1 MVFVMGGSCTITM
14 ADLSALILLAFR
26 LGSCL
31 SFSKPA
37 LCLSTVIRLLVSAF
51 KIVTFLYNFL
61 TAFAK
66 TVNERKNS
74 INRSLASIQ
83 DNTTLADE
91 RCTSFEERIASLTRQ
106 LITEGQVKRDLAEQL
121 EDAKVYAQN
130 LDTERANLE
139 SQVEALIS
147 KQNVMEAELRK
158 ARGTIAELIE
168 SGYKEIVSEGY
179 GESQKFG
186 DKKTG

>member
-1 MVFVMGGSCTITM
+1 MHLVRYNLYISLIDFTKTI
-14 ADLSALILLAFR
+14 
-26 LGSCL
+26 
-31 SFSKPA
+31 
-37 LCLSTVIRLLVSAF
+37 
-51 KIVTFLYNFL
+51 
-61 TAFAK
+61 
-66 TVNERKNS
+66 NERKNS

-83 DNTTLADE
+83 DNTTFADQ

-106 LITEGQVKRDLAEQL
+106 LITEGQVKRDLSEQL
-121 EDAKVYAQN
+121 EDAKAYAQN
-130 LDTERANLE
+130 LDTDRANLE

-158 ARGTIAELIE
+158 ARGTIAELLE

-186 DKKTG
+186 DKQRG